1 MPPFDREGALKSA
14 EKALRQGRIDVA
26 IAEYVKVVEA
36 QPRDW
41 NSANALGDL
50 YVRANQLDKGLL
62 QFTRIADHLAA
73 EGFYPKAAALFKKVL
88 KLKPDDEYALLQS
101 GDLAARQGTLA
112 DAKQYFQAVA
122 DRRKARGDRKGAAE
136 IAIRLGTLDPD
147 DLEARMK
154 AAQLA
159 AETGDAATALRE
171 FRDVAARYEKQDRG
185 AEALT
190 ALQAAFDLDSS
201 DDDTRTRLF
210 GAYLSGNTPELARKV
225 ASGAAELKQV
235 AAAFE
240 RTGQGDAALDVLG
253 EVAAA
258 DPSDFEVRAG
268 LALAY
273 VARGD
278 LDKARTYLSAETAGS
293 DPKLWITL
301 AEMELSAGRFA
312 EGRAAVIQALTL
324 DRNQAQAAVVVGCR
338 LAESNPEAGY
348 QCIDAV
354 ADAALADGDYA
365 AAAVSLHEFTIR
377 VPSHLVALMRLVEI
391 CVDGGLEAT
400 MYEAQ
405 AQLADAYL
413 EVGRGLEA
421 RIISEDLVA
430 REPWNRA
437 NLDRFRRALVM
448 LGEGD
453 PDAIIADRLSGDSP
467 FLASE
472 KMDLNEGMSFDTPP
486 PPPPVVEPP
495 APPKAKPPATKAAK
509 AAEPSFTDSGAIE
522 IDLSD
527 ALEEAPAPAPLPPPV
542 LTPPPPRSLDQVFRG
557 LRDESSRQ
565 SSEEAAAEQ
574 YRLAL
579 TYHEMGMIEDA
590 IKALEG
596 ASSSPRQRF
605 DAASML
611 GRLYLERKEI
621 ANAIEWLERAAEA
634 PAPTAEA
641 GRSLLYD
648 LAQTLETV
656 GEHSRALAVFVELES
671 ESGGYRDVSGRI
683 DRLSKVQARG

>member
-1 MPPFDREGALKSA
+1 MPPFDREAALKNA
-14 EKALRQGRIDVA
+14 EKALRQGRIDAA
-26 IAEYVKVVEA
+26 IVEYVKVVEA

-50 YVRANQLDKGLL
+50 YVRANQLDKGLQ
-62 QFTRIADHLAA
+62 QFTRIADHLAE
-73 EGFYPKAAALFKKVL
+73 EGFYPKAAALFKKIL

-112 DAKQYFQAVA
+112 DAKQYFQTVA
-122 DRRKARGDRKGAAE
+122 DRRKARGDTKGAAE

-147 DLEARMK
+147 DLEARMR
-154 AAQLA
+154 AAHLA
-159 AETGDAATALRE
+159 AETGDTATAVRE
-171 FRDVAARYEKQDRG
+171 FREVAARYEKQDRG
-185 AEALT
+185 VEALA
-190 ALQAAFDLDSS
+190 ALQAAFDLDQT
-201 DDDTRTRLF
+201 DQGTRTRLF
-210 GAYLSGNTPELARKV
+210 DAYLSGNAPDRARKV
-225 ASGAAELKQV
+225 ASGSAELKQV
-235 AAAFE
+235 AAALAQA
-240 RTGQGDAALDVLG
+240 GQGDRSLEVLG
-253 EVAAA
+253 EAAAA
-258 DPSDFEVRAG
+258 DPSDLEVRAS

-278 LDKARTYLSAETAGS
+278 LAKARSYLSADTAGS
-293 DPKLWITL
+293 DPALWLTL
-301 AEMELSAGRFA
+301 AEMELTAGHSAAGRT
-312 EGRAAVIQALTL
+312 AVTQALVL
-324 DRNQAQAAVVVGCR
+324 DRNQAQPAVVLGCR
-338 LAESNPEAGY
+338 LAESNPDAGY
-348 QCIDAV
+348 ECIEAV
-354 ADAALADGDYA
+354 ADAALAEGDYA

-377 VPSHLVALMRLVEI
+377 VPTHLVSLMRLVEI

-413 EVGRGLEA
+413 NVGRGLEA

-448 LGEGD
+448 LGEAN

-467 FLASE
+467 FLATE
-472 KMDLNEGMSFDTPP
+472 KLDLNDGISFDTPP
-486 PPPPVVEPP
+486 PAKAPVAPAEQPP
-495 APPKAKPPATKAAK
+495 AVAPPQAPVAFVA
-509 AAEPSFTDSGAIE
+509 DSGSIE

-527 ALEEAPAPAPLPPPV
+527 ALAEPPAPMPV
-542 LTPPPPRSLDQVFRG
+542 AAAPPRSLDQVFRG

-565 SSEEAAAEQ
+565 SAEEAAEEQ

-579 TYHEMGMIEDA
+579 TYHEMGMVEDA
-590 IKALEG
+590 VKALE
-596 ASSSPRQRF
+596 AATRSPRQRF

-611 GRLYLERKEI
+611 GRLYLERQDMTH
-621 ANAIEWLERAAEA
+621 AIEWLERAAEA
-634 PAPTAEA
+634 PAPTADA

-648 LAQTLETV
+648 LAQTLEAV
-656 GEHSRALAVFVELES
+656 GESSRALAVFVELES
-671 ESGGYRDVSGRI
+671 ESGGYRDVSGHI